1 MVDLDTKVL
10 VAILSC
16 PLNRVPMLVLDVI
29 ACHVSYL
36 SYLRVVLRDLPDWG
50 GPGLFPLPA
59 ISPAVCR

>member
-16 PLNRVPMLVLDVI
+16 PLMRVAMLVLDVI

-36 SYLRVVLRDLPDWG
+36 SSLRVVLRDLSDWG
-50 GPGLFPLPA
+50 W
-59 ISPAVCR
+59 S